1 MTRGIWRCSVSMLA
15 LGTGLGLAHPASSQ
29 TRAKTPEPSSVV
41 EEVIV
46 TATKREERLQD
57 VPLSVRA
64 VTGQDLERLNAQDM
78 SGYVNTVPGVSFEN
92 KGPSATTAPTSPR
105 PTRNRATLN
114 SSISA
119 ASRSCADRKGRSTA
133 RALSAGP

>member
-78 SGYVNTVPGVSFEN
+78 SGYVNTVPGVPSRTR
-92 KGPSATTAPTSPR
+92 GRAAARSPSAA
-105 PTRNRATLN
+105 
-114 SSISA
+114 
-119 ASRSCADRKGRSTA
+119 
-133 RALSAGP
+133 